1 MIANYQPYG
10 NYYDGFEYFCPWV
23 RCRSKA
29 HYPSNTT
36 AEMALSARNQFTG
49 RVTKIT
55 RGDVVGQVVVDIG
68 CGNSISSVITTASID
83 QLRLRVGSQVRVVVK
98 STSVM
103 IMSSSSNMASNS
115 NNMMPDSNKMM
126 PNSNNMIPNFNNMI
140 PNSNKMMP
148 NSNKMMP
155 NSNNTMPNSNKMM
168 PNSNVKSDKE
178 KSKMTLSA
186 RNQLKGKVTKITQ
199 GDVVSQ
205 ILVDTGCKN
214 LVSSVITTASLKDL
228 GIKVG
233 SEVKAVIKST
243 DVMIMK

>member
-23 RCRSKA
+23 RYSSKA

-36 AEMALSARNQFTG
+36 AEMALSARNQFAG

-55 RGDVVGQVVVDIG
+55 KGDVVGQVVVDIG
-68 CGNSISSVITTASID
+68 CGNSMSSVITTASID
-83 QLRLRVGSQVRVVVK
+83 QLRLRVGSQVRVIVK

-126 PNSNNMIPNFNNMI
+126 PNSNNM
-140 PNSNKMMP
+140 MP
-148 NSNKMMP
+148 NSNNMMP
-155 NSNNTMPNSNKMM
+155 NSNNMMPNSNNMMPNSNKMM

-186 RNQLKGKVTKITQ
+186 RNQLKGKVTKITK